1 MALKA
6 FGSYDQYLLTPKLTF
21 ELFPEYISP
30 CKKHNDYIEKTP
42 KSSDVDTFKDFNDR

>member
-6 FGSYDQYLLTPKLTF
+6 FGSCDQFLLTPKLTF

-30 CKKHNDYIEKTP
+30 CKKHNDNVEKT
-42 KSSDVDTFKDFNDR
+42 KSSDIDTFKDFSDR